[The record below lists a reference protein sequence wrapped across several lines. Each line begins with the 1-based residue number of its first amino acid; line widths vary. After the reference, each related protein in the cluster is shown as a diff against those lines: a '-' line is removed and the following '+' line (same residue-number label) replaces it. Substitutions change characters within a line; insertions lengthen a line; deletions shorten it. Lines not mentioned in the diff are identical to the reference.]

1 MENERGSLTES
12 ARGLTDRLRSDG
24 RQQIESRKRLAAD
37 QIEEVASALSRAGEQ
52 LESQPTLASY
62 ANQIAGSVS
71 NLATRLRDGSIEELI
86 DDTRQIA
93 RRNPGLFLL
102 GGFAVGVALARFL
115 KASERQITGPGEE
128 AGDYET
134 GRTDYSSE
142 FAEASAT
149 QEDYPSRAYSPSTGA
164 TEQPYTPPTTGG

>member
-24 RQQIESRKRLAAD
+24 RQQIESRKRHAAD

-86 DDTRQIA
+86 DDTRQMA
-93 RRNPGLFLL
+93 RRNPGLFIL

-115 KASERQITGPGEE
+115 KASERQTLHS
-128 AGDYET
+128 GDYAT
-134 GRTDYSSE
+134 GRDDYSSD
-142 FAEASAT
+142 FAEASAS
-149 QEDYPSRAYSPSTGA
+149 QEDYPSRAYSPSAST
-164 TEQPYTPPTTGG
+164 TEQPNTPPTTGG